1 MVGGVPGDQ
10 VFVARVVEPV
20 SQTSVTDPGMRTGTG
35 NRNGSSCYQKEA
47 FAYRVPVP
55 LTVLDV

>member
-20 SQTSVTDPGMRTGTG
+20 SQTSVTDPGIRTGTG
-35 NRNGSSCYQKEA
+35 NRNGSSCHQDRLSNRMTLSAE
-47 FAYRVPVP
+47 
-55 LTVLDV
+55 LLGG